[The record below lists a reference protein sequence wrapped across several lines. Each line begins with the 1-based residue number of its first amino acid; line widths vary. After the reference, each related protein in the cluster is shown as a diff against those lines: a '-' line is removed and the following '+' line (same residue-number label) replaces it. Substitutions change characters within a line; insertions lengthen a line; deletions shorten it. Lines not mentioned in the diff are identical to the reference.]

1 MIAES
6 VPAADATVWT
16 MLFSRIDES
25 FTALRMAIEITA
37 AGNRRGEG
45 EADLE
50 AEVDVG
56 RREDR
61 RDERAEN
68 QAAEGEFFGFHG
80 PHITSSKQSTTM
92 FFEQIRML
100 AVQAVI

>member
-16 MLFSRIDES
+16 MLFSRSTSPSGAQDS
-25 FTALRMAIEITA
+25 HRDH
-37 AGNRRGEG
+37 RRGDRRREG

-50 AEVDVG
+50 AEIDVG
-56 RREDR
+56 RREDG

-68 QAAEGEFFGFHG
+68 QAAY
-80 PHITSSKQSTTM
+80 
-92 FFEQIRML
+92 
-100 AVQAVI
+100 